1 MLSNGKAHSPR
12 WQRSCSSEE
21 TELGLYNLW
30 SNHSG
35 VIWTEILLVKVK
47 LWATSMKTSLKWIFR
62 LNGMIQW
69 VKSLWGVK
77 WQWTFHHWDFSFHS
91 WVSFVSL
98 VQRWASY
105 GAECEWLHFH
115 WVTHLP
121 LRWHLPPQWRSWVI
135 LHAAL
140 KSASEKAWKVILV
153 PVELLHIAENSFS
166 RGKSLKREIEFKSHL
181 LNLQALTK
189 C

>member
-1 MLSNGKAHSPR
+1 MQCRFFVSNLKHFPIPDFESNKTLKKLYD
-12 WQRSCSSEE
+12 E
-21 TELGLYNLW
+21 TA
-30 SNHSG
+30 
-35 VIWTEILLVKVK
+35 K
-47 LWATSMKTSLKWIFR
+47 TSMKVNFQFERFHSV
-62 LNGMIQW
+62 IQKPLRW
-69 VKSLWGVK
+69 QC
-77 WQWTFHHWDFSFHS
+77 QWTFHHWDFSFHS

-166 RGKSLKREIEFKSHL
+166 RGKSLKREIEFKSHF
-181 LNLQALTK
+181 LNLQSLTK
-189 C
+189 SWLFTRKLI